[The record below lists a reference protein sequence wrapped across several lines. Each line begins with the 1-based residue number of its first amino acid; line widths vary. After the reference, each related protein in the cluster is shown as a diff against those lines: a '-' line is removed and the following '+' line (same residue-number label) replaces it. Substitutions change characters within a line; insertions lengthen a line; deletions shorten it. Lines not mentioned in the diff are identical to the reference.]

1 MPVSV
6 DLGSRLSIP
15 VGVLRFVRRFVT
27 VIVRACGVLRFVTVR
42 AFCVLR
48 FAVCVRRFVIGL
60 PVVLLSSFSS
70 SPLSAPLTSR
80 NSTGMSGRTSPRQD
94 PTEHQSG
101 YSAKPS
107 AKELLGDGQN
117 TAQPVV

>member
-1 MPVSV
+1 M
-6 DLGSRLSIP
+6 
-15 VGVLRFVRRFVT
+15 T
-27 VIVRACGVLRFVTVR
+27 VRACCGLCT
-42 AFCVLR
+42 AFCER
-48 FAVCVRRFVIGL
+48 ST
-60 PVVLLSSFSS
+60 VVLLSSFSS

-101 YSAKPS
+101 YSAKTS
-107 AKELLGDGQN
+107 AKELLEDGKN